1 MEMQIKELEVAFGS
15 HKSYSVFVD
24 NNEIETLV
32 THDHAMVRKWV
43 NSTENSNRCRL
54 NRLIVGLDTEWRKNP
69 VNNCYRS
76 YTVATLQLCVGKSCL
91 VFQILHARTIPL
103 ELRQFLENPNYKFVG
118 VGVDNDI
125 YIPSWAVDELGMET
139 LRGAGL
145 KTLVKCILGKDMQKP
160 KTIAMS
166 EWDKLELEQDQVAYA
181 CLDAYFSFEIGRQL
195 SAWY

>member
-24 NNEIETLV
+24 NNEIDTLV

-54 NRLIVGLDTEWRKNP
+54 NCLIVGLDTEWRKNP

-76 YTVATLQLCVGKSCL
+76 
-91 VFQILHARTIPL
+91 TIPL

-118 VGVDNDI
+118 VGVDNYVKMLFNDHGLRVMNTGD
-125 YIPSWAVDELGMET
+125 IPSWAE
-139 LRGAGL
+139 
-145 KTLVKCILGKDMQKP
+145 P

>member
-54 NRLIVGLDTEWRKNP
+54 NRLILITIYVKMLFNDHGLRVMNTGD
-69 VNNCYRS
+69 
-76 YTVATLQLCVGKSCL
+76 
-91 VFQILHARTIPL
+91 
-103 ELRQFLENPNYKFVG
+103 
-118 VGVDNDI
+118 
-125 YIPSWAVDELGMET
+125 IPSWAVDELGMET

-181 CLDAYFSFEIGRQL
+181 WLDAYFSFEIGRQL

>member
-1 MEMQIKELEVAFGS
+1 MQIKELEVAFGS

-76 YTVATLQLCVGKSCL
+76 
-91 VFQILHARTIPL
+91 TIPL

-118 VGVDNDI
+118 VGVDNDVKMLFNDHGLRVMKTGD
-125 YIPSWAVDELGMET
+125 IPSWAVDELGMET

-181 CLDAYFSFEIGRQL
+181 CLDAHFSFEIGRQL

>member
-76 YTVATLQLCVGKSCL
+76 YTVATLQLCL
-91 VFQILHARTIPL
+91 ITIYVKML
-103 ELRQFLENPNYKFVG
+103 FNDHGLRVMNTG
-118 VGVDNDI
+118 D
-125 YIPSWAVDELGMET
+125 IPSWAVDELGMET
-139 LRGAGL
+139 LRGAGA
-145 KTLVKCILGKDMQKP
+145 KDHCKF
-160 KTIAMS
+160 AMS